1 MKPITIVLTQGYS
14 DWEIAPLAGAGRAFF
29 NADIRFASPQGGALS
44 SAAGLP
50 VADTIEF
57 TPPEDGVVVVCGGS
71 AWEAD
76 AAPDIADALRRSID
90 QGCVVAAICGG
101 TVALANA
108 GLLDQVRHTSNGA
121 DYLAGLSNAYRGV
134 SNYID
139 QPQALRD
146 GQIITAPAPAPAS
159 FAYEVL
165 AAAGLAEDAA
175 RQIKDMLA
183 QEHQGTS

>member
-1 MKPITIVLTQGYS
+1 M
-14 DWEIAPLAGAGRAFF
+14 
-29 NADIRFASPQGGALS
+29 RFTSPRGGALS

-50 VADTIEF
+50 IADTIAF
-57 TPPEDGVVVVCGGS
+57 TPPDDGVVVICGGS

-76 AAPDIADALRRSID
+76 TAPDLTDALRQSLD
-90 QGCVVAAICGG
+90 NGCVVAAICGG

-108 GLLDQVRHTSNGA
+108 GLLDGVRHTSNGA
-121 DYLAGLSNAYRGV
+121 DYLPSLSKAYRGIATYV
-134 SNYID
+134 D

-165 AAAGLAEDAA
+165 AAAGLPEDAA
-175 RQIKDMLA
+175 RQVKDMLR
-183 QEHQGTS
+183 QEHQR